1 MRLDPEVRTRVFVP
15 DDLDQLD
22 ANLSNLVAINA
33 VSVERWDPPTAV
45 FDHSLDPTWLSG
57 QGIRFEHWWLFDFTP
72 YGSPIY
78 GWVHEDRPVDW
89 FWKIETTV
97 DEDGLIP
104 VDLWME
110 IVDTLKAADAQP
122 MGSWIGEIFPFR

>member
-1 MRLDPEVRTRVFVP
+1 MMLDPEVRTRVFLP
-15 DDLDQLD
+15 NDMDLNHWDMPTM
-22 ANLSNLVAINA
+22 VAVNA
-33 VSVERWDPPTAV
+33 TSVERWDPPTAV

-89 FWKIETTV
+89 FWKIEVAV
-97 DEDGLIP
+97 DADGIIP
-104 VDLWME
+104 DELWME
-110 IVDTLKAADAQP
+110 IVDALEAADAQP
-122 MGSWIGEIFPFR
+122 IGAWIGEIFPFS